1 MSGNEIRHSVCAELQ
16 ISEVQQNK
24 LSILAERLFN
34 KQPYSHLESISKIE
48 NPIKRAFY
56 DLYTQN
62 KKSANILMCNI
73 FTNRYKTVFP
83 HFLHRICIIF
93 LIHPSVHI
101 LRRVKNTCESQKKTL
116 RIIDLQYAN
125 YSTAICEEII
135 CDSHAFSGL

>member
-62 KKSANILMCNI
+62 KKSANILVCNI

-83 HFLHRICIIF
+83 HFCIIY
-93 LIHPSVHI
+93 V
-101 LRRVKNTCESQKKTL
+101 
-116 RIIDLQYAN
+116 
-125 YSTAICEEII
+125 
-135 CDSHAFSGL
+135 